1 MHVVGCLNVKS
12 FQLICCTLQK
22 NASDVL
28 YFAKEK
34 EGGGSPIKYPEGLK
48 KKFSNLK

>member
-34 EGGGSPIKYPEGLK
+34 EGGGKPNKIPRRIEEEIL
-48 KKFSNLK
+48 